1 MPTEFKIDFLPP
13 LAVLE
18 FDLAKLAAGFR
29 TFRVP
34 LTTSVDRVLIPSIL
48 ENFEVGGRPPW
59 QPLSDET
66 IARRER
72 QGTMGGLFG
81 SDILVESGEL
91 FGAMSHRA
99 RWKIT
104 GHEASISNLPNAA
117 WYGMLHQ
124 GGDDFFNVNF
134 PARPFAV
141 MQREDQERIEAI
153 FAAWVGGIV
162 TVNWHKTRAGLL

>member
-1 MPTEFKIDFLPP
+1 MPTEFKIDYVPP

-34 LTTSVDRVLIPSIL
+34 LTKAVDRVLIPSIL
-48 ENFEVGGRPPW
+48 QNFEEGGRPPW
-59 QPLSDET
+59 QPLSEET

-81 SDILVESGEL
+81 SDILVESGQL

-99 RWKIT
+99 RWTIT

-124 GGDDFFNVNF
+124 GGRDFFNVDF

-141 MQREDQERIEAI
+141 MQRDDQVRIEAI
-153 FAAWVGGIV
+153 FSAWVEGIII
-162 TVNWHKTRAGLL
+162 VNWNKRSAGI